1 MLHTYS
7 IHVNQKKN
15 EKILIYFRFEMK
27 DIVNDCIKG
36 QNKVEE
42 QKQQQERQ
50 QKLSV
55 LSNFYT

>member
-1 MLHTYS
+1 M
-7 IHVNQKKN
+7 K
-15 EKILIYFRFEMK
+15 KILIYFRFEMK
-27 DIVNDCIKG
+27 DIVNDCIKR

>member
-1 MLHTYS
+1 M
-7 IHVNQKKN
+7 K
-15 EKILIYFRFEMK
+15 KILIYFRFEMK